1 MYLLT
6 FLLILLSYPLMFLM
20 VTIPLFGILNMV
32 LGYRAYRGTVA
43 KGPLLGVGGRLWA
56 ARALLAAAASFAFQC
71 YIVATGYKA

>member
-20 VTIPLFGILNMV
+20 VTIPLFGLLNMY
-32 LGYRAYRGTVA
+32 LGYRAYRGTLA
-43 KGPLLGVGGRLWA
+43 KRPLLGLGGRLWA